1 MEQKKLSNL
10 VAFTMLGLEL
20 NSLIDMG
27 KSVPVDEIVDKC
39 EDYSLIAWLNENT
52 PKTIS
57 LWDRETKIIMA
68 EEFASIANA
77 VNYENKFSIYNNG
90 IALLIAY
97 CFVFIQNPP
106 TRNVSDCSY
115 AERKLKQIGSI

>member
-1 MEQKKLSNL
+1 
-10 VAFTMLGLEL
+10 MLGLEL